1 MGSLKPYRRQ
11 NGLCFRCGEK
21 WGPGHKCPT
30 QVPIHVVEELL
41 DALEDCDESEISTL
55 EESVEPEGV
64 MALSDSPVKAQEKRK
79 TMRLSGFMN
88 PTALLV
94 SS

>member
-1 MGSLKPYRRQ
+1 M
-11 NGLCFRCGEK
+11 
-21 WGPGHKCPT
+21 
-30 QVPIHVVEELL
+30 EELL

-64 MALSDSPVKAQEKRK
+64 MALGDSPVKAQEKRK